1 MIGMLHLGRL
11 RESRMLI
18 ANVTAYRVSFPLPEQ
33 LQLKLGIGRAV
44 KYDAVLVLVK
54 VETDTGIV
62 G

>member
-1 MIGMLHLGRL
+1 
-11 RESRMLI
+11 MLI
-18 ANVTAYRVSFPLPEQ
+18 ANVTAYPVLFPLPEQ